1 MFHKKKERKKSFL
14 SSLGRLPL
22 PTAQRPPRV
31 RTAAHPMPLPLAAQA
46 APRPSLA
53 AQLHLPPAPALSHRQ
68 AGPTRQGE
76 VIPNLPPDPHAS
88 SAATLVSALRAS
100 LRSPMLIN
108 RTSQRRRTPP
118 TTLSSFPRRETLRTK
133 RRRHCRRLEASAA
146 VESPFPLRLRQRKP
160 PPELRDKVRNPPD
173 PSPSSLSCSLVRT
186 TSTED
191 RRRC

>member
-1 MFHKKKERKKSFL
+1 MFHKKKEKKKSFL

-88 SAATLVSALRAS
+88 SAATPVSALRAS

-108 RTSQRRRTPP
+108 RTPQRHRTPP
-118 TTLSSFPRRETLRTK
+118 RTLSSSLRRETLRTK
-133 RRRHCRRLEASAA
+133 RRRLEASAA

-186 TSTED
+186 TSSED